1 MTTENDLKESENKN
15 KEIFVKGLNWGDLKT
30 TEKNILFSHNT
41 KQWFQIPLNNISNIQ
56 HISNKNEIALEINQ
70 ENDTENE
77 TLCELRLFIPE
88 QDLIKKKQ
96 NDESEEI
103 LLKNETRAETIKNDI
118 VKKAKIGS
126 ISNSI
131 AHIQEIQ
138 MITPRGKFDLYFT
151 KNFLK
156 IHGPSFNYQILNKN
170 ILKVFLLPKI
180 DKHNDIFVL
189 QLSNPLI
196 QGNTSYPFLVFQ
208 IDNEEETSIPLCIPP
223 DDEDL
228 KNLLGHLKNPLTEKL
243 KDILAKLFVSLIKT
257 GVILPSKNFNF
268 SNGPFNKCSYR
279 VNEGVLYPLE
289 RCMLFVHKPVIY
301 IINKNIQEVN
311 FARLNKSGGQQRT
324 FDMIIK
330 TQRDKFQFIGV
341 DKNEMELLKNYFAG
355 KKIKINI
362 VDENYNNIDFNAYS
376 MTSKKRRA
384 ITSNEEPELPSEK
397 ELSSDGYES
406 SESSSY
412 ENDEDEDDDEEEEKG
427 EKKEKKDKKDKK
439 ENKDKKEKGEKKEK
453 KEKKEKNVK
462 DKNEKGNKN
471 NKNTKKQKVK

>member
-1 MTTENDLKESENKN
+1 MSTTENDLKESENKN

-30 TEKNILFSHNT
+30 TEKNILFSHNS

-70 ENDTENE
+70 EEDTENENE
-77 TLCELRLFIPE
+77 TLCELRLFVPE

-96 NDESEEI
+96 NDDSEEVS
-103 LLKNETRAETIKNDI
+103 LKSETRAETIKNEI

-208 IDNEEETSIPLCIPP
+208 IDQEEEGTISLSIPPG
-223 DDEDL
+223 DEEL
-228 KNLLGHLKNPLTEKL
+228 KKMLENLKSPLKGKL
-243 KDILAKLFVSLIKT
+243 KDTLAKLFISLIKT

-268 SNGPFNKCSYR
+268 TNGPFIKCSYR

-301 IINKNIQEVN
+301 IINKNIKEVD
-311 FARLNKSGGQQRT
+311 FARIKNVIGQQRT

-330 TQRDKFQFIGV
+330 TQKEKYQFIGV

-362 VDENYNNIDFNAYS
+362 LDENYNNIDFNSYNL
-376 MTSKKRRA
+376 TSKKRRA
-384 ITSNEEPELPSEK
+384 ITTDEEPELPSEK
-397 ELSSDGYES
+397 ELSSDDYES

-412 ENDEDEDDDEEEEKG
+412 ENDGNEEDDDDDEEEEKG
-427 EKKEKKDKKDKK
+427 DKKGKDKKDK
-439 ENKDKKEKGEKKEK
+439 DKKEKKSGKDSKNSKK
-453 KEKKEKNVK
+453 N
-462 DKNEKGNKN
+462 
-471 NKNTKKQKVK
+471 KKQKNK